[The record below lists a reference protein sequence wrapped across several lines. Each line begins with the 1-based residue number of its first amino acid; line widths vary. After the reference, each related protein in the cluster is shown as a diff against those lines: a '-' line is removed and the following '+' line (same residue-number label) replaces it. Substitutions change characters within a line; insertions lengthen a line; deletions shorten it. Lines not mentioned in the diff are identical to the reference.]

1 MLKALFL
8 IFEPVA
14 AWERVFTARRSVGFT
29 LTFYLLPM
37 LLVVAVTGGYG
48 LVTGGKWQAEIGQ
61 FKKFSVNEAVIYQ
74 AAEMLL
80 MLVVIAICAH
90 IIRLLGETFNGRH
103 TYTQTFTVV
112 AYGLSPMFLLRL
124 LDALPSAN
132 LWLLWVIGM
141 MLVFHVF
148 YFGVPI
154 IMRPEPSHALGLYFM
169 SVLIVAAATG
179 LERLAIYLVLSG
191 RSQPLE
197 NFVYNLSVHLP
208 FGK

>member
-14 AWERVFTARRSVGFT
+14 AWGRIFTARRSVRFI

-80 MLVVIAICAH
+80 MLGVIAICAH
-90 IIRLLGETFNGRH
+90 ILRLLGETFNGRH

-208 FGK
+208 FAK